1 MNYGTTRRTSMLR
14 KHQSSGFPSVKK
26 WLSRSSACPGESSG
40 GSGSGSGSSGSGSS
54 PLPTYSL
61 FSSESQ
67 INEGQSILF
76 TLQTTHVANGT
87 SVLYSITGIS
97 QSDLSSGN
105 TTGNFV
111 IADNSASV
119 SLTLA
124 EDLTTEG
131 AETLTM
137 TAGGDSASVTI
148 NDTSITTVPPTP
160 TYQLTCSPSTVTEG
174 GTITCTLETTNVAN
188 GTNIAYTVTGITSED
203 LASGDLTGNFVINNN
218 AATKTFV
225 IANDAEA
232 ENETFSITCD
242 NVPTPV
248 EVSIADSETPPPVE
262 QPLFNKSSFVGIVPE
277 PYLGYLNQAADRWAT
292 YIKFNPAVFAAIKAS
307 TFGWNG
313 IKLQSYTELNNET
326 SGVIAS
332 CGPYFYYDIQNPGP
346 GVQFNTKSFLLTIN
360 TYFESIYNS
369 ADWVN
374 ILTHELGHALGIGIY
389 WGSVFQ
395 PTGSI
400 PPEDSFLLG
409 SGYPTAQDGY
419 NAIVEDSS
427 LTKVP
432 LETSGGS
439 GTSSAHWDDNLRPS
453 SAAGSLGKNYPGL
466 TDELMV
472 GFYNQGMTMILSQLS
487 IGTLLDFGYQEVT
500 PGSSEGIPTTA
511 SLTAPIMFSTAQGS
525 LSSEETK
532 TIKFNCCHNHDEMI
546 CAGTIVLSPSA
557 I

>member
-26 WLSRSSACPGESSG
+26 WLSRSTVCPGESSG
-40 GSGSGSGSSGSGSS
+40 GSGSGSS

-87 SVLYSITGIS
+87 SVPYSITGIS

-124 EDLTTEG
+124 EDLVTEG

-137 TAGGDSASVTI
+137 TAAGDSVSVSI
-148 NDTSITTVPPTP
+148 RDTSTATAP
-160 TYQLTCSPSTVTEG
+160 TYELTCSPSTVTEG

-188 GTNIAYTVTGITSED
+188 GTNIAYTVTGITSDD
-203 LASGDLTGNFVINNN
+203 LTSGDLTGNFVINNN
-218 AATKTFV
+218 TATKTFIV
-225 IANDAEA
+225 ANDAVT
-232 ENETFSITCD
+232 ENETFSIACD

-248 EVSIADSETPPPVE
+248 EVSITDSETPPALE
-262 QPLFNKSSFVGIVPE
+262 QPLFNKSSFVGVVPE
-277 PYLGYLNQAADRWAT
+277 PYLGYLNQAVDRWAT

-313 IKLQSYTELNNET
+313 IKLQSYTELNNPASST
-326 SGVIAS
+326 IAS
-332 CGPYFYYDIQNPGP
+332 CGVHFYYDVQNPGP
-346 GVQFNTKSFLLTIN
+346 GVQFNTKSFRLTIN
-360 TYFESIYNS
+360 KHFASIYNS

-374 ILTHELGHALGIGIY
+374 VLAHELGHALGIGIF
-389 WGSVFQ
+389 WSSALQ
-395 PTGSI
+395 PTGAV
-400 PPEDSFLLG
+400 PPQDFFLLS

-419 NAIVEDSS
+419 NDIVGDGS

-432 LETSGGS
+432 LETSGDG
-439 GTSSAHWDDNLRPS
+439 GTASAHWDDDLRPS

-466 TDELMV
+466 TDELML
-472 GFYNQGMTMILSQLS
+472 GFYNQGSTLKISQLS
-487 IGTLLDFGYQEVT
+487 IGALVDFGYQEVT
-500 PGSSEGIPTTA
+500 PGANEGIPGTA
-511 SLTAPIMFSTAQGS
+511 SLTAPASFSTAQGS
-525 LSSEETK
+525 VSSEETK
-532 TIKFNCCHNHDEMI
+532 TIRFNCCHEHDEMF

>member
-26 WLSRSSACPGESSG
+26 WLSRSTVCPGESSG
-40 GSGSGSGSSGSGSS
+40 GSGSGSS

-87 SVLYSITGIS
+87 SVPYSITGIS

-124 EDLTTEG
+124 EDLVTEG

-137 TAGGDSASVTI
+137 TAAGDSVSVSI
-148 NDTSITTVPPTP
+148 RDTSSATAP
-160 TYQLTCSPSTVTEG
+160 TYELTCSPSTVTEG

-188 GTNIAYTVTGITSED
+188 GTNVAYTVTGITSDD
-203 LASGDLTGNFVINNN
+203 LTSGDLTGNFVINNN
-218 AATKTFV
+218 TATKTFV
-225 IANDAEA
+225 IANDAVT
-232 ENETFSITCD
+232 ENETFVITCD

-248 EVSIADSETPPPVE
+248 EVSITDSETPPALE
-262 QPLFNKSSFVGIVPE
+262 QPLFNKSSFVGVVPE
-277 PYLGYLNQAADRWAT
+277 PYLGYLNQAADRWST
-292 YIKFNPAVFAAIKAS
+292 YIKFNPAVFSAIKAS

-313 IKLQSYTELNNET
+313 IKLQSYTELNSST

-332 CGPYFYYDIQNPGP
+332 CGPHFYYDVQAGP
-346 GVQFNTKSFLLTIN
+346 QGIQFNTKSFRLTIN
-360 TYFESIYNS
+360 THFASIYNS

-389 WGSVFQ
+389 WSSSLQ
-395 PTGSI
+395 PAGAV
-400 PPEDSFLLG
+400 PPQDSFLLG
-409 SGYPTAQDGY
+409 DYYPFAQDGY
-419 NAIVEDSS
+419 NDIVGDNS

-439 GTSSAHWDDNLRPS
+439 GTSGAHWDDELRPS
-453 SAAGSLGKNYPGL
+453 SADGSLGKDYPGL
-466 TDELMV
+466 TDELMI
-472 GFYNQGMTMILSQLS
+472 GFYDQGMTMILSQLS
-487 IGTLLDFGYQEVT
+487 IGALLDFGYQEVT
-500 PGSSEGIPTTA
+500 PGANEGIPGTA
-511 SLTAPIMFSTAQGS
+511 SLTAPIRFSTAQGS

-532 TIKFNCCHNHDEMI
+532 TIRFNCCHEHDEMF